1 MTSTALSDNLAPV
14 AFMDLGTQRDRLRG
28 KIDAAIGGVVDHG
41 QYILGPEVRELE
53 SQLADYCGV
62 AACVGC
68 ASGTDALLLPLLT
81 EGVGPGDAVFVPSFT
96 FVATAEV
103 VVLTGA
109 TPVFVDVDEATHL
122 IDLMSLEV
130 AIADARELGLTP
142 RAIIPV
148 DLFGQ
153 PADYA
158 AISAI
163 AKEAGLLVIADAAQS
178 FGAQQGNQRVGKLA
192 RITATSFFPSK
203 PLGCFGDGG
212 ALFTDDEEFAARL
225 RSARVHGAGIDKYD
239 NARVGINSR
248 LDTIQAAILLAK
260 MTIFDD
266 EIAARQRVASNYDT
280 GLGDCVQTPRIVK
293 DNASAWALYTIVTP
307 PRDRLRG
314 GLTEIDIPT
323 RVYYPTPLHLQPAY
337 SHHPTASTGL
347 AVSERLASQVL
358 SLPMHPYLDGAAQD
372 RVIQAVRDLIGSFS

>member
-1 MTSTALSDNLAPV
+1 MTTHGNEPAPI
-14 AFMDLGTQRDRLRG
+14 AFMDLATQRDRLRS
-28 KIDAAIGGVVDHG
+28 KIDAALAAVVDHS

-53 SQLADYCGV
+53 SQLADYCDV
-62 AACVGC
+62 AECVGC

-109 TPVFVDVDEATHL
+109 TPIFVDVDETTHL
-122 IDLMSLEV
+122 IDLASLEA
-130 AIADARELGLTP
+130 AIAGAGEAGLTP

-158 AISAI
+158 AIAAI
-163 AKEAGLLVIADAAQS
+163 AEQAKLLVIADAAQS

-192 RITATSFFPSK
+192 RVTATSFFPSK

-212 ALFTDDEEFAARL
+212 ALFTDDADFAARL
-225 RSARVHGAGIDKYD
+225 RSARVHGAGSDKYD
-239 NARVGINSR
+239 NARVGVNSR
-248 LDTIQAAILLAK
+248 LDTLQAAILLAK

-266 EIAARQRVASNYDT
+266 EIAARRRVASYYDE
-280 GLGDCVQTPRIVK
+280 GLSKCVQTPRLAN
-293 DNASAWALYTIVTP
+293 DNISAWALYTIVTP
-307 PRDRLRG
+307 NRDRLRDS
-314 GLTEIDIPT
+314 LTEAGVPT

-337 SHHPTASTGL
+337 RNHPCAPSGL
-347 AVSERLASQVL
+347 ATSERLASQVL
-358 SLPMHPYLDGAAQD
+358 SLPMHPYLDSAAQD
-372 RVIQAVRDLIGSFS
+372 RVIQTVRDLVASF

>member
-1 MTSTALSDNLAPV
+1 
-14 AFMDLGTQRDRLRG
+14 MDLATQRDRLRS
-28 KIDAAIGGVVDHG
+28 KIDAALAAVVDHS

-53 SQLADYCGV
+53 SQLADYCDV
-62 AACVGC
+62 AECVGC

-109 TPVFVDVDEATHL
+109 TPIFVDVDETTHL
-122 IDLMSLEV
+122 IDLASLEA
-130 AIADARELGLTP
+130 AIAGAGEAGLTP

-158 AISAI
+158 AIAAI
-163 AKEAGLLVIADAAQS
+163 AEQAKLLVIADAAQS

-192 RITATSFFPSK
+192 RVTATSFFPSK

-212 ALFTDDEEFAARL
+212 ALFTDDADFAARL
-225 RSARVHGAGIDKYD
+225 RSARVHGAGSDKYD
-239 NARVGINSR
+239 NARVGVNSR
-248 LDTIQAAILLAK
+248 LDTLQAAILLAK

-266 EIAARQRVASNYDT
+266 EIAARRRVASYYDE
-280 GLGDCVQTPRIVK
+280 GLSKCVQTPRLAN
-293 DNASAWALYTIVTP
+293 DNISAWALYTIVTP
-307 PRDRLRG
+307 NRDRLRDS
-314 GLTEIDIPT
+314 LTEAGVPT

-337 SHHPTASTGL
+337 RNHPCAPSGL
-347 AVSERLASQVL
+347 ATSERLASQVL
-358 SLPMHPYLDGAAQD
+358 SLPMHPYLDSAAQD
-372 RVIQAVRDLIGSFS
+372 RVIQTVRDLVASF

>member
-1 MTSTALSDNLAPV
+1 MTTTTLSDSLAPV
-14 AFMDLGTQRDRLRG
+14 AFMDLGTQRDRLRS
-28 KIDAAIGGVVDHG
+28 KIDAAIAAVVDHG

-53 SQLADYCGV
+53 SQLAEYCGV
-62 AACVGC
+62 AQCVGC

-81 EGVGPGDAVFVPSFT
+81 EGIGPGDAVFVPSFT

-122 IDLMSLEV
+122 IDLASLEA
-130 AIADARELGLTP
+130 AIARARDLGLRP

-158 AISAI
+158 AIAAI
-163 AKEAGLLVIADAAQS
+163 ADAADLLVIADAAQS

-192 RITATSFFPSK
+192 RVTATSFFPSK
-203 PLGCFGDGG
+203 PLGAFGDGG
-212 ALFTDDEEFAARL
+212 ALFTDDADFAARL
-225 RSARVHGAGIDKYD
+225 RSARVHGAGTDKYD

-266 EIAARQRVASNYDT
+266 EIAARQRIASNYDS
-280 GLGDCVQTPRIVK
+280 GLGDCVQTPRMVG

-307 PRDRLRG
+307 HRDRLRT
-314 GLTEIDIPT
+314 GLSDIDIPT

-337 SHHPTASTGL
+337 RHHPSAPTGL
-347 AVSERLASQVL
+347 ATSEKLAAQVL
-358 SLPMHPYLDGAAQD
+358 SLPMHPYLDDAAQD
-372 RVIQAVRDLIGSFS
+372 QVIQGVRNLAKAF

>member
-1 MTSTALSDNLAPV
+1 MTTHGNEPAPI
-14 AFMDLGTQRDRLRG
+14 AFMDLATQRDRLRS
-28 KIDAAIGGVVDHG
+28 KIDAALAAVVDHS

-53 SQLADYCGV
+53 SQLADYCDV
-62 AACVGC
+62 AECVGC

-109 TPVFVDVDEATHL
+109 TPIFVDVDETTHL
-122 IDLMSLEV
+122 IDLASLEA
-130 AIADARELGLTP
+130 AIAGAGEAGLTP

-158 AISAI
+158 AIAAI
-163 AKEAGLLVIADAAQS
+163 AEQAKLLVIADAAQS

-192 RITATSFFPSK
+192 RVTATSFFPSK

-212 ALFTDDEEFAARL
+212 ALFTDDADFAARL
-225 RSARVHGAGIDKYD
+225 RSARVHGAGSDKYD
-239 NARVGINSR
+239 NARVGVNSR
-248 LDTIQAAILLAK
+248 LDTLQAAILLAK

-266 EIAARQRVASNYDT
+266 EIAARRRVASYYDE
-280 GLGDCVQTPRIVK
+280 GLSKCVQTPRLAN
-293 DNASAWALYTIVTP
+293 DNISVWALYTIVTP
-307 PRDRLRG
+307 NRDRLRDS
-314 GLTEIDIPT
+314 LTEAGVPT

-337 SHHPTASTGL
+337 RNHPCAPSGL
-347 AVSERLASQVL
+347 ATSERLASQVL
-358 SLPMHPYLDGAAQD
+358 SLPMHPYLDSAAQD
-372 RVIQAVRDLIGSFS
+372 RVIQTVRDLVASF